1 MPPLPRGHSRG
12 GGPHRPSLAGL
23 RLLAGAVRALAGQGG
38 TGVSAAPGGVLA
50 AVDAAVRAAPGAGLL
65 PDIAAH
71 VRGLGVDAGV
81 ADVNDALTCLCLV
94 GVVSKGTGGRWLPG
108 PWSLQELPVPITELE
123 ALWKRERRKRV
134 KHAYRYR

>member
-1 MPPLPRGHSRG
+1 V
-12 GGPHRPSLAGL
+12 

-108 PWSLQELPVPITELE
+108 PWSLQEMPVPAAELE
-123 ALWKRERRKRV
+123 TLWKRERRKRA
-134 KHAYRYR
+134 KHAHRYR